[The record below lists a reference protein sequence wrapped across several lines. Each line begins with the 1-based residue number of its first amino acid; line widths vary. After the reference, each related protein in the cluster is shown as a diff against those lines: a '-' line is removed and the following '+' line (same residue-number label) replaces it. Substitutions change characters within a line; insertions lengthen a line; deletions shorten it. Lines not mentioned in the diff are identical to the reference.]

1 MLLHE
6 YFLDIYSMLA
16 IQNTHSQNIRTFIQK
31 QIVEFV
37 INVIV

>member
-1 MLLHE
+1 
-6 YFLDIYSMLA
+6 MLA
-16 IQNTHSQNIRTFIQK
+16 IQNTYSQNIRTFIEK